1 MDYSLLR
8 PLRDAVLARGRG
20 SLGGLLMDIMKMMMM
35 MDIVEVGVSSALQ
48 RLVAGVGV
56 DSCECFF

>member
-20 SLGGLLMDIMKMMMM
+20 SLGGVIDGYYENDDDDGYCGGGSFLGTTEAGGRSGRRLM
-35 MDIVEVGVSSALQ
+35 
-48 RLVAGVGV
+48 
-56 DSCECFF
+56 